1 MQLLYALGIA
11 ICLLLLWQGVMKL
24 REHQRRL
31 RIKLEKVPA
40 IPEEELERHPELGH
54 VRVRSRAEPSAHDFV
69 AAEPAAVEWSSVFHD
84 EPIVLP
90 IVDEALQEEEAS
102 VEEISPEKA
111 VLDDSVPVLL
121 TPASVHE
128 VPTEIEQQDMFADE
142 LIAPPPSRKTDD
154 KKTASKISA
163 LYEKPVEPV
172 RPVAMPA
179 EDKPHVDV
187 QDVIALHVVATG
199 NPFSG
204 EDLLRCVLG
213 YGLRFGEMSIFH
225 RHEQP
230 TGQGRILFSMARA
243 VEPGIFQLES
253 MTAEEVPG
261 VSFFLSL
268 PGVNSILA
276 YDIMIDTARRLATEL
291 QGEVL
296 DEQQQ
301 VLTRQLVE
309 HYRERVQEF
318 ERRRLMGRPSA

>member
-31 RIKLEKVPA
+31 RIKLEKVPPVPDA
-40 IPEEELERHPELGH
+40 ELERHPELGH
-54 VRVRSRAEPSAHDFV
+54 VRVRPRAEPLASTAFIPADPAPV
-69 AAEPAAVEWSSVFHD
+69 VEAPSVSPYEP
-84 EPIVLP
+84 PVLP
-90 IVDEALQEEEAS
+90 VVEEEILL
-102 VEEISPEKA
+102 EEEV
-111 VLDDSVPVLL
+111 VLEESVPVLL
-121 TPASVHE
+121 TPASVQE
-128 VPTEIEQQDMFADE
+128 VTAEVEQQDMFADE
-142 LIAPPPSRKTDD
+142 LIAPPPSRRHDD
-154 KKTASKISA
+154 ARTASKISA

-172 RPVAMPA
+172 RPVALPA
-179 EDKPHVDV
+179 EEKPHVDV

-243 VEPGIFQLES
+243 VEPGIFQLET
-253 MTAEEVPG
+253 MTGEDVPG